1 MFMKFQMAD
10 GEGTPTEKYILI
22 NSKTIQSVEKA
33 PINVYNERGQINM
46 SISSTVIRLKT
57 SKNTYNLVANID
69 ELCEQLNSL
78 QLRYET

>member
-1 MFMKFQMAD
+1 MFMKFQMTD
-10 GEGTPTEKYILI
+10 DEGTPTEKYILI

-33 PINVYNERGQINM
+33 PINVYNERGQINI